1 VVNCVDP
8 VAVIPAVKKAYDN
21 KIPVLIQ
28 NANIAREGEK
38 YIHGF
43 VGSQGLDQGYAVGKM
58 MAEKFGQKQAK
69 VVVLGGKS
77 GQSDYINR
85 VTGMKNAWADAGV
98 NYTIISDQPAD
109 WSKDKALT
117 LMQDLL
123 TRFSDG
129 NLDIVFGVDDPMAL
143 GAAEAIRAAG
153 RKNIAV
159 YGVNGN
165 IDAFTAIKA
174 GEMAGTALQMS
185 YLVGVYTIREAYDI
199 KSGRLVPDKMMA
211 PTAAVTTDNI
221 AQWQQYAW

>member
-1 VVNCVDP
+1 MKRFLVVFGVMAFVFMGCGGKPAGSAAAAGGAAGDLLKICVIHNNADHPSVTAIVQGMEDEGKLYNAEVTYFDPTFDPQKQAAMIEDSIARKPDVIVVNCVDP

-98 NYTIISDQPAD
+98 NYTIISD
-109 WSKDKALT
+109 
-117 LMQDLL
+117 
-123 TRFSDG
+123 
-129 NLDIVFGVDDPMAL
+129 
-143 GAAEAIRAAG
+143 
-153 RKNIAV
+153 
-159 YGVNGN
+159 
-165 IDAFTAIKA
+165 
-174 GEMAGTALQMS
+174 
-185 YLVGVYTIREAYDI
+185 
-199 KSGRLVPDKMMA
+199 
-211 PTAAVTTDNI
+211 
-221 AQWQQYAW
+221 